1 MKTLRE
7 IHHSEI
13 IPDTSNK
20 SSANFRERYA
30 ARAILTDR
38 DGRIALLYVGRYGYH
53 KLPGGGVEDNEDV
66 EQALERELLEEV
78 GCQAEI
84 TGELGKIIEYRD
96 EWDQKQTSY
105 CYLAKQVGEAGQPD
119 FTEKELS
126 EGFAIVWAENIV
138 DAIALFEQDV
148 PGEYGGK
155 FIRERDL
162 TFLETAHAISA
173 SA

>member
-13 IPDTSNK
+13 IPGTSNK
-20 SSANFRERYA
+20 SSANFRERHA
-30 ARAILTDR
+30 ARAIVIDEN
-38 DGRIALLYVGRYGYH
+38 GSIALLYVRKYGYH
-53 KLPGGGVEDNEDV
+53 KLPGGGVEDNEDIK
-66 EQALERELLEEV
+66 QALERELLEEV

-84 TGELGKIIEYRD
+84 TDELGKIIEYRD

-105 CYLAKQVGEAGQPD
+105 CYLAKQVGEASKPD

-126 EGFAIVWAENIV
+126 EGFAVVWAKDVTE
-138 DAIALFEQDV
+138 AIALLEHDT
-148 PGEYGGK
+148 PEEYGGK

-162 TFLETAHAISA
+162 TFLKVA
-173 SA
+173 